1 MGNGQLWP
9 GVARCGQTWPDVA
22 RYGQPWPGQV
32 WPDVARCGKPPCS
45 FRAVPLQVSGNSFP
59 RPAVL
64 FVSFCSLG
72 PPYFSHFGHLGALFT
87 VSGRGHQKKGPK
99 KSSTDLFGVL
109 LEDPFSRLFSIF
121 CVLCGSL
128 RGMNSGTGSRS
139 VFRWI
144 LDDFGEL
151 LGGFLDHFS
160 GRSAKT
166 KKCVWTA
173 QA

>member
-1 MGNGQLWP
+1 
-9 GVARCGQTWPDVA
+9 
-22 RYGQPWPGQV
+22 
-32 WPDVARCGKPPCS
+32 
-45 FRAVPLQVSGNSFP
+45 
-59 RPAVL
+59 
-64 FVSFCSLG
+64 
-72 PPYFSHFGHLGALFT
+72 
-87 VSGRGHQKKGPK
+87 
-99 KSSTDLFGVL
+99 VL

-139 VFRWI
+139 VFPWI

-166 KKCVWTA
+166 KKCIWTA
-173 QA
+173 QACTDCISSFPKNTRLGNFFQPFFRTPVREAMLPGFWCFGDSLGAPGVTILEARGHFWADRKRGRKKEGARERNSAPEGTKLGTARGRRGEI